1 MFGELELGLSLLD
14 LLLELL
20 QLEDLLDPPPH
31 ALVEAKHILSNVT
44 FIHKLDIPDI
54 VLLHRI

>member
-31 ALVEAKHILSNVT
+31 TLVEAEHILSSET